1 MQTVELPGSLRLLYL
16 PGGENSARALVSILV
31 DCETKNSGS
40 RLPFAVIVSRD
51 EISGSTVERIVTAFS
66 CVGK

>member
-16 PGGENSARALVSILV
+16 PGGENSARALVSTLV

-40 RLPFAVIVSRD
+40 RLPFVVIVSRD
-51 EISGSTVERIVTAFS
+51 EISGSIVEHIITPFS
-66 CVGK
+66 RVGK